1 MLINHFSRN
10 ESSRAVIQVQADSF
24 IENFAIDFPSSR
36 ATSKFSIRRQRDR
49 IHNKKPDGNLPLSVS
64 SPFLSISPVG
74 TLPIKSNR
82 GIQLKLDPVFTE
94 VQQDACS
101 MRTNI
106 ETSKADI
113 ASRRLNSRAK
123 TALENASWI
132 KAPLFPSFVTFEKS
146 FIHGHPRFNLAPF
159 TRKTYFRTEM
169 IEGV

>member
-36 ATSKFSIRRQRDR
+36 TTSEFSIRRQRDR

-64 SPFLSISPVG
+64 SSFLSISPVG

-82 GIQLKLDPVFTE
+82 RIQLKLDPVFTE

-113 ASRRLNSRAK
+113 ASRRLNSVPNG
-123 TALENASWI
+123 TENASWI

>member
-1 MLINHFSRN
+1 MN
-10 ESSRAVIQVQADSF
+10 QVAQW
-24 IENFAIDFPSSR
+24 
-36 ATSKFSIRRQRDR
+36 SKFKRILSSKISQSIFPRLEQRQNSRFADKETESTIR
-49 IHNKKPDGNLPLSVS
+49 NLTETCRFPFPL
-64 SPFLSISPVG
+64 LSSPVG

-123 TALENASWI
+123 RHWERKLDQG
-132 KAPLFPSFVTFEKS
+132 PSLSVIRYVWKIFYPWTS
-146 FIHGHPRFNLAPF
+146 
-159 TRKTYFRTEM
+159 
-169 IEGV
+169 